1 MVFSSHIIFH
11 YEEYCC
17 PYPQQNKQGKSKKY
31 CVHIQR
37 GVRNNNI
44 DYDFYWQLS
53 AKDHH
58 RFQMAYATVLKAHM
72 SALKKREKKD
82 KKEKKP
88 ATVVQPQPS

>member
-1 MVFSSHIIFH
+1 MKNTAV
-11 YEEYCC
+11 
-17 PYPQQNKQGKSKKY
+17 PTPNKINKEKARNS
-31 CVHIQR
+31 VHIQR
-37 GVRNNNI
+37 AVRNNNI